1 MDQTGKYEYSM
12 PFHTLRVDLFEGNV
26 KRMVRGK
33 EYVTV
38 RQLRYAFKYCT
49 QWRDHIPFL
58 SIDAIEPPQPETA
71 TLRLLTDP
79 FFIYSEEASDLHE
92 VNYWYNVKAS
102 QVTIHEEDKEIK
114 LCLFKVIALGILLC
128 HGGPYIKVSSLYRIV
143 NQSLQSH
150 VCANDEEFIMIFEVM
165 IRIAT
170 GVLVNREMV
179 ENKRKKPD
187 MDPNLID
194 ADIIDEMREDVI
206 DTIFGHQARV
216 ERIEWLTK
224 MCTEVKWLL
233 DAQSLRAKVKEYVK
247 KKNTTT
253 A

>member
-1 MDQTGKYEYSM
+1 M
-12 PFHTLRVDLFEGNV
+12 
-26 KRMVRGK
+26 
-33 EYVTV
+33 
-38 RQLRYAFKYCT
+38 
-49 QWRDHIPFL
+49 
-58 SIDAIEPPQPETA
+58 
-71 TLRLLTDP
+71 
-79 FFIYSEEASDLHE
+79 
-92 VNYWYNVKAS
+92 
-102 QVTIHEEDKEIK
+102 
-114 LCLFKVIALGILLC
+114 
-128 HGGPYIKVSSLYRIV
+128 
-143 NQSLQSH
+143 
-150 VCANDEEFIMIFEVM
+150 CANDEEFIMIFEVM

-194 ADIIDEMREDVI
+194 AEIIDEMREDVI

-247 KKNTTT
+247 KKNTST